1 MSTKSPQYI
10 VKLSS
15 KPSFIRRYGG
25 VFLVVLSLFFSMF
38 IYYTYAI
45 STDSPKST
53 GNLQQN
59 KQLQT
64 EMEGLKTTV
73 SQLQTENKVKSEAIK
88 VLQQSLL
95 DSEQKQ
101 HKLQA
106 EINFFESLL
115 SNNDNKK
122 GLRVFKVEAK
132 KEKDLTVLSLVLA
145 KKITKA
151 KEKSGTIDLKLKG
164 IVGEKGKTINLTKN
178 FTLNRQF
185 KFKYFQILNFSI
197 KLPEDFNP
205 TVLLVNLYS
214 KSNTP
219 KNISQQFNWHNIL
232 QTIEE

>member
-25 VFLVVLSLFFSMF
+25 VFLVALSLFFSMF

-115 SNNDNKK
+115 SNSDNKK
-122 GLRVFKVEAK
+122 GLRVFRSSVEINQ
-132 KEKDLTVLSLVLA
+132 DLAVLTLVLA
-145 KKITKA
+145 QKITKA
-151 KEKSGTIDLKLKG
+151 QEKSGTIDLKLKG
-164 IVGEKGKTINLTKN
+164 IVGEKSKTINLSKD
-178 FTLNRQF
+178 FSLNRQF
-185 KFKYFQILNFSI
+185 KFKYFQILKFSI

-205 TVLLVNLYS
+205 TALLVNLYS
-214 KSNTP
+214 KDNKP
-219 KNISQQFNWHNIL
+219 KNISQQFNWHEML
-232 QTIEE
+232 QK